1 MTVTDIL
8 PDAGELLIIFEP
20 YAEAGKMK
28 SVVPKEVRAAY
39 TYIETD
45 GAADFYVDENSVNCG
60 VDSSGGEAVTDE
72 TTIAKSQQNM
82 EENGAGDTVDSGL
95 GK

>member
-28 SVVPKEVRAAY
+28 SVMPKEVRAAY
-39 TYIETD
+39 TFIETD

-60 VDSSGGEAVTDE
+60 GEAVTEE

-82 EENGAGDTVDSGL
+82 EENGAGDTVDLGL